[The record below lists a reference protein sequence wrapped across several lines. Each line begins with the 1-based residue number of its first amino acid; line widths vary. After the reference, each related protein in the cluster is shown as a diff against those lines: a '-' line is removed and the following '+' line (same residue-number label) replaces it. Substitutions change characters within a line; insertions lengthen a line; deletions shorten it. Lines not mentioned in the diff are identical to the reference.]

1 MTAQYGIQRRHE
13 TTGQTLRIASRP
25 VHGHAVRL
33 MRELNVTAKAKARR
47 VRYSIVKERS

>member
-1 MTAQYGIQRRHE
+1 MTAQYGVQRKHE
-13 TTGQTLRIASRP
+13 ATGQTMRIASRL

-33 MRELNVTAKAKARR
+33 MCELNTTAKAKARR

>member
-13 TTGQTLRIASRP
+13 TTGAKLRIASKL

-33 MRELNVTAKAKARR
+33 TRELNRTAKAKARR